1 MGVSKNDVGRPSNK
15 TIIIRRILKVVLLL
29 IIIALA
35 FLIGYNLKDKNSN
48 NPIKSS
54 GKKIQSDDS
63 IKTSKEE
70 LQLDDSIVKKL
81 YSEIENVSF
90 YEKIDGNIEDLCAF
104 YCEDMTYN
112 DMDDNFKMSLVLN
125 QFDLEKTNKIKY
137 EEIKEKYYD
146 IFGNYD
152 IASEFYNYNINKL
165 GNVKLNKGYY
175 QLLGED
181 VTVDP
186 ILGTGY
192 TLVSAQKDSSKIELF
207 IAQWYNNADELIE
220 TDEPIYEYYDTN
232 ACGDVKCS
240 AVFKSSDVNDS
251 KNVIK
256 NNKLTHAYLFVGPRG
271 TGKTSIAKI
280 FAKTINCLHPE
291 DGLSCEKCDI
301 CISNNS
307 NENVD
312 VIEMDAASNN
322 GVDEI
327 REIRNHITLL
337 PTVSKYKIYIIDE
350 VHMLTT
356 GAFNALLKTLEEPP
370 EHIIFIL
377 ATTEPHKI
385 PLTIMSRCQSFE
397 FKPIPVATIK
407 ERLKY
412 ICAQENI
419 NIDDKSLNL
428 IAEESNGGLRD
439 AVSMLDQLNA
449 YADGNIKYE
458 DVLILNGRI
467 NDDEIEKFMTEMVND
482 DLNSVFTKIESWQE
496 EGKNFIYICED
507 FIRFLRNELIK
518 FKLENNSNIVN
529 LIGENKTI
537 EVIMILNKIS
547 NDMKISKDKKVLF
560 DVTIINIT
568 NILKSK
574 QMFENNTYTSKNI
587 NIENKT
593 PEKVEIKEEKPQTVE
608 VPIKETKD
616 YTLYDELMSIRLN
629 NTLGIADKK
638 SKIEY
643 ENAVEN
649 LKNDISDL
657 NKLKIINLLD
667 DTKITAG
674 SKDGIILTT
683 DSDNI
688 LHDLYDN
695 MELLEESLESLLGK
709 KVKVCILLD
718 ELWNKKRIIYVEKIK
733 NKEKIDII
741 DEEDILNKIKSLNT
755 GEKSEFDDL
764 LEIGGE

>member
-1 MGVSKNDVGRPSNK
+1 MKYQALYRKYRPKTFDDVYGQQ
-15 TIIIRRILKVVLLL
+15 IVV
-29 IIIALA
+29 
-35 FLIGYNLKDKNSN
+35 
-48 NPIKSS
+48 
-54 GKKIQSDDS
+54 Q
-63 IKTSKEE
+63 
-70 LQLDDSIVKKL
+70 
-81 YSEIENVSF
+81 
-90 YEKIDGNIEDLCAF
+90 
-104 YCEDMTYN
+104 
-112 DMDDNFKMSLVLN
+112 
-125 QFDLEKTNKIKY
+125 
-137 EEIKEKYYD
+137 
-146 IFGNYD
+146 
-152 IASEFYNYNINKL
+152 
-165 GNVKLNKGYY
+165 
-175 QLLGED
+175 
-181 VTVDP
+181 
-186 ILGTGY
+186 
-192 TLVSAQKDSSKIELF
+192 TL
-207 IAQWYNNADELIE
+207 
-220 TDEPIYEYYDTN
+220 
-232 ACGDVKCS
+232 
-240 AVFKSSDVNDS
+240 

-312 VIEMDAASNN
+312 IIEMDAASNN

-397 FKPIPVATIK
+397 FKPIPVAIIK

-458 DVLILNGRI
+458 DVLLLNGRI
-467 NDDEIEKFMTEMVND
+467 NDDEIEKLMTEMVND

-568 NILKSK
+568 NMLKNK

-587 NIENKT
+587 KIENKT
-593 PEKVEIKEEKPQTVE
+593 PEKVEIKEEKPQTME
-608 VPIKETKD
+608 VPIKETKN
-616 YTLYDELMSIRLN
+616 YTLYDELMNIRLN

-741 DEEDILNKIKSLNT
+741 DEKDILNKIKLLNT

>member
-1 MGVSKNDVGRPSNK
+1 MKYQALYRKYRPKTFDDVYGQQ
-15 TIIIRRILKVVLLL
+15 IVV
-29 IIIALA
+29 
-35 FLIGYNLKDKNSN
+35 
-48 NPIKSS
+48 
-54 GKKIQSDDS
+54 Q
-63 IKTSKEE
+63 
-70 LQLDDSIVKKL
+70 
-81 YSEIENVSF
+81 
-90 YEKIDGNIEDLCAF
+90 
-104 YCEDMTYN
+104 
-112 DMDDNFKMSLVLN
+112 
-125 QFDLEKTNKIKY
+125 
-137 EEIKEKYYD
+137 
-146 IFGNYD
+146 
-152 IASEFYNYNINKL
+152 
-165 GNVKLNKGYY
+165 
-175 QLLGED
+175 
-181 VTVDP
+181 
-186 ILGTGY
+186 
-192 TLVSAQKDSSKIELF
+192 TL
-207 IAQWYNNADELIE
+207 
-220 TDEPIYEYYDTN
+220 
-232 ACGDVKCS
+232 
-240 AVFKSSDVNDS
+240 

-312 VIEMDAASNN
+312 IIEMDAASNN

-458 DVLILNGRI
+458 DVLLLNGRI

-568 NILKSK
+568 NTLKNK

-587 NIENKT
+587 KIENKT
-593 PEKVEIKEEKPQTVE
+593 PEKVEIKEEKPQTME
-608 VPIKETKD
+608 VPIKETKN

-741 DEEDILNKIKSLNT
+741 DEKDILNKIKLLNT

>member
-1 MGVSKNDVGRPSNK
+1 MKYQALYRKYRPKTFDDVYGQQ
-15 TIIIRRILKVVLLL
+15 IVV
-29 IIIALA
+29 
-35 FLIGYNLKDKNSN
+35 
-48 NPIKSS
+48 
-54 GKKIQSDDS
+54 Q
-63 IKTSKEE
+63 
-70 LQLDDSIVKKL
+70 
-81 YSEIENVSF
+81 
-90 YEKIDGNIEDLCAF
+90 
-104 YCEDMTYN
+104 
-112 DMDDNFKMSLVLN
+112 
-125 QFDLEKTNKIKY
+125 
-137 EEIKEKYYD
+137 
-146 IFGNYD
+146 
-152 IASEFYNYNINKL
+152 
-165 GNVKLNKGYY
+165 
-175 QLLGED
+175 
-181 VTVDP
+181 
-186 ILGTGY
+186 
-192 TLVSAQKDSSKIELF
+192 TL
-207 IAQWYNNADELIE
+207 
-220 TDEPIYEYYDTN
+220 
-232 ACGDVKCS
+232 
-240 AVFKSSDVNDS
+240 

-312 VIEMDAASNN
+312 IIEMDAASNN

-458 DVLILNGRI
+458 DVLLLNGRI

-547 NDMKISKDKKVLF
+547 NDIKISKDKKVLF

-568 NILKSK
+568 NILKNK

-587 NIENKT
+587 KIENKT
-593 PEKVEIKEEKPQTVE
+593 PEKVEIKEEKPQTME
-608 VPIKETKD
+608 VPIKETKN
-616 YTLYDELMSIRLN
+616 YTLYDELMNIRLN

-741 DEEDILNKIKSLNT
+741 DEKDILNKIKLLNT

>member
-1 MGVSKNDVGRPSNK
+1 MKYQALYRKYRPKTFDDVYGQQ
-15 TIIIRRILKVVLLL
+15 IVV
-29 IIIALA
+29 
-35 FLIGYNLKDKNSN
+35 
-48 NPIKSS
+48 
-54 GKKIQSDDS
+54 Q
-63 IKTSKEE
+63 
-70 LQLDDSIVKKL
+70 
-81 YSEIENVSF
+81 
-90 YEKIDGNIEDLCAF
+90 
-104 YCEDMTYN
+104 
-112 DMDDNFKMSLVLN
+112 
-125 QFDLEKTNKIKY
+125 
-137 EEIKEKYYD
+137 
-146 IFGNYD
+146 
-152 IASEFYNYNINKL
+152 
-165 GNVKLNKGYY
+165 
-175 QLLGED
+175 
-181 VTVDP
+181 
-186 ILGTGY
+186 
-192 TLVSAQKDSSKIELF
+192 TL
-207 IAQWYNNADELIE
+207 
-220 TDEPIYEYYDTN
+220 
-232 ACGDVKCS
+232 
-240 AVFKSSDVNDS
+240 

-312 VIEMDAASNN
+312 IIEMDAASNN

-458 DVLILNGRI
+458 DVLLLNGRI

-568 NILKSK
+568 NTLKNK
-574 QMFENNTYTSKNI
+574 QMFENNTYTPKNI
-587 NIENKT
+587 KIENKT
-593 PEKVEIKEEKPQTVE
+593 PEKVEIKEEKPQTME
-608 VPIKETKD
+608 VPIKETKN

-657 NKLKIINLLD
+657 NKLKIINLLN

-695 MELLEESLESLLGK
+695 MDLLEESLESLLGK

-741 DEEDILNKIKSLNT
+741 DEKDILNKIKSLNT

>member
-1 MGVSKNDVGRPSNK
+1 MKYQALYRKYRPKTFDDVYGQQ
-15 TIIIRRILKVVLLL
+15 IVV
-29 IIIALA
+29 
-35 FLIGYNLKDKNSN
+35 
-48 NPIKSS
+48 
-54 GKKIQSDDS
+54 Q
-63 IKTSKEE
+63 
-70 LQLDDSIVKKL
+70 
-81 YSEIENVSF
+81 
-90 YEKIDGNIEDLCAF
+90 
-104 YCEDMTYN
+104 
-112 DMDDNFKMSLVLN
+112 
-125 QFDLEKTNKIKY
+125 
-137 EEIKEKYYD
+137 
-146 IFGNYD
+146 
-152 IASEFYNYNINKL
+152 
-165 GNVKLNKGYY
+165 
-175 QLLGED
+175 
-181 VTVDP
+181 
-186 ILGTGY
+186 
-192 TLVSAQKDSSKIELF
+192 TL
-207 IAQWYNNADELIE
+207 
-220 TDEPIYEYYDTN
+220 
-232 ACGDVKCS
+232 
-240 AVFKSSDVNDS
+240 

-301 CISNNS
+301 CVSNNL

-312 VIEMDAASNN
+312 IIEMDAASNN

-350 VHMLTT
+350 VHMLST

-458 DVLILNGRI
+458 DVLLLNGRI
-467 NDDEIEKFMTEMVND
+467 NDNEIEKFMTEMVND

-568 NILKSK
+568 NILKNK

-587 NIENKT
+587 KIENKT

-741 DEEDILNKIKSLNT
+741 DEEEILNKIKSLNT

>member
-1 MGVSKNDVGRPSNK
+1 MKYQALYRKYRPKTFDDVYGQQ
-15 TIIIRRILKVVLLL
+15 IVV
-29 IIIALA
+29 
-35 FLIGYNLKDKNSN
+35 
-48 NPIKSS
+48 
-54 GKKIQSDDS
+54 Q
-63 IKTSKEE
+63 
-70 LQLDDSIVKKL
+70 
-81 YSEIENVSF
+81 
-90 YEKIDGNIEDLCAF
+90 
-104 YCEDMTYN
+104 
-112 DMDDNFKMSLVLN
+112 
-125 QFDLEKTNKIKY
+125 
-137 EEIKEKYYD
+137 
-146 IFGNYD
+146 
-152 IASEFYNYNINKL
+152 
-165 GNVKLNKGYY
+165 
-175 QLLGED
+175 
-181 VTVDP
+181 
-186 ILGTGY
+186 
-192 TLVSAQKDSSKIELF
+192 TL
-207 IAQWYNNADELIE
+207 
-220 TDEPIYEYYDTN
+220 
-232 ACGDVKCS
+232 
-240 AVFKSSDVNDS
+240 

-312 VIEMDAASNN
+312 IIEMDAASNN

-397 FKPIPVATIK
+397 FKPIPVAIIK

-458 DVLILNGRI
+458 DVLLLNGRI
-467 NDDEIEKFMTEMVND
+467 NDNEIEKFMTEMVND

-568 NILKSK
+568 NILKNK

-587 NIENKT
+587 KIENKT
-593 PEKVEIKEEKPQTVE
+593 PEKVVIKEEKPQTVE
-608 VPIKETKD
+608 VPIKETKN
-616 YTLYDELMSIRLN
+616 YTLYDELMNIRLN

-741 DEEDILNKIKSLNT
+741 DEKDILNKIKLLNT

>member
-1 MGVSKNDVGRPSNK
+1 MKYQALYRKYRPKTFDDVYGQQ
-15 TIIIRRILKVVLLL
+15 IVV
-29 IIIALA
+29 
-35 FLIGYNLKDKNSN
+35 
-48 NPIKSS
+48 
-54 GKKIQSDDS
+54 Q
-63 IKTSKEE
+63 
-70 LQLDDSIVKKL
+70 
-81 YSEIENVSF
+81 
-90 YEKIDGNIEDLCAF
+90 
-104 YCEDMTYN
+104 
-112 DMDDNFKMSLVLN
+112 
-125 QFDLEKTNKIKY
+125 
-137 EEIKEKYYD
+137 
-146 IFGNYD
+146 
-152 IASEFYNYNINKL
+152 
-165 GNVKLNKGYY
+165 
-175 QLLGED
+175 
-181 VTVDP
+181 
-186 ILGTGY
+186 
-192 TLVSAQKDSSKIELF
+192 TL
-207 IAQWYNNADELIE
+207 
-220 TDEPIYEYYDTN
+220 
-232 ACGDVKCS
+232 
-240 AVFKSSDVNDS
+240 

-312 VIEMDAASNN
+312 IIEMDAASNN

-397 FKPIPVATIK
+397 FKPIPVAIIK

-458 DVLILNGRI
+458 DVLLLNGRI

-560 DVTIINIT
+560 DVSIINIT
-568 NILKSK
+568 NILKNK
-574 QMFENNTYTSKNI
+574 QMFENDTYTSKNI
-587 NIENKT
+587 KIENKT
-593 PEKVEIKEEKPQTVE
+593 PEKVEIKEEKPQTME
-608 VPIKETKD
+608 VPIKETKN
-616 YTLYDELMSIRLN
+616 YTLYDELMNIRLN

-741 DEEDILNKIKSLNT
+741 DEKDILNKIKLLNT

>member
-1 MGVSKNDVGRPSNK
+1 MKYQALYRKYRPKTFDDVYGQQ
-15 TIIIRRILKVVLLL
+15 IVV
-29 IIIALA
+29 
-35 FLIGYNLKDKNSN
+35 
-48 NPIKSS
+48 
-54 GKKIQSDDS
+54 Q
-63 IKTSKEE
+63 
-70 LQLDDSIVKKL
+70 
-81 YSEIENVSF
+81 
-90 YEKIDGNIEDLCAF
+90 
-104 YCEDMTYN
+104 
-112 DMDDNFKMSLVLN
+112 
-125 QFDLEKTNKIKY
+125 
-137 EEIKEKYYD
+137 
-146 IFGNYD
+146 
-152 IASEFYNYNINKL
+152 
-165 GNVKLNKGYY
+165 
-175 QLLGED
+175 
-181 VTVDP
+181 
-186 ILGTGY
+186 
-192 TLVSAQKDSSKIELF
+192 TL
-207 IAQWYNNADELIE
+207 
-220 TDEPIYEYYDTN
+220 
-232 ACGDVKCS
+232 
-240 AVFKSSDVNDS
+240 

-312 VIEMDAASNN
+312 IIEMDAASNN

-397 FKPIPVATIK
+397 FKPIPVAIIK

-458 DVLILNGRI
+458 DVLLLNGRI

-568 NILKSK
+568 NILKNK

-587 NIENKT
+587 KIENKT
-593 PEKVEIKEEKPQTVE
+593 PEKVEIKEEKPQTME
-608 VPIKETKD
+608 VPIKETKN
-616 YTLYDELMSIRLN
+616 YTLYDELMNIRLN

-741 DEEDILNKIKSLNT
+741 DEKDILNKIKLLNT

>member
-1 MGVSKNDVGRPSNK
+1 MKYQALYRKYRPKTFDDVYGQQ
-15 TIIIRRILKVVLLL
+15 IVV
-29 IIIALA
+29 
-35 FLIGYNLKDKNSN
+35 
-48 NPIKSS
+48 
-54 GKKIQSDDS
+54 Q
-63 IKTSKEE
+63 
-70 LQLDDSIVKKL
+70 
-81 YSEIENVSF
+81 
-90 YEKIDGNIEDLCAF
+90 
-104 YCEDMTYN
+104 
-112 DMDDNFKMSLVLN
+112 
-125 QFDLEKTNKIKY
+125 
-137 EEIKEKYYD
+137 
-146 IFGNYD
+146 
-152 IASEFYNYNINKL
+152 
-165 GNVKLNKGYY
+165 
-175 QLLGED
+175 
-181 VTVDP
+181 
-186 ILGTGY
+186 
-192 TLVSAQKDSSKIELF
+192 TL
-207 IAQWYNNADELIE
+207 
-220 TDEPIYEYYDTN
+220 
-232 ACGDVKCS
+232 
-240 AVFKSSDVNDS
+240 

-301 CISNNS
+301 CVSNNL

-312 VIEMDAASNN
+312 IIEMDAASNN

-458 DVLILNGRI
+458 DVLLLNGRI
-467 NDDEIEKFMTEMVND
+467 NDNEIEKFMTEMVND

-560 DVTIINIT
+560 DVIIINIT

-587 NIENKT
+587 KIENKT

-608 VPIKETKD
+608 VPIKETKN
-616 YTLYDELMSIRLN
+616 YTLYDELMNIRLN

>member
-1 MGVSKNDVGRPSNK
+1 MKYQALYRKYRPKTFDDVYGQQ
-15 TIIIRRILKVVLLL
+15 IVV
-29 IIIALA
+29 
-35 FLIGYNLKDKNSN
+35 
-48 NPIKSS
+48 
-54 GKKIQSDDS
+54 Q
-63 IKTSKEE
+63 
-70 LQLDDSIVKKL
+70 
-81 YSEIENVSF
+81 
-90 YEKIDGNIEDLCAF
+90 
-104 YCEDMTYN
+104 
-112 DMDDNFKMSLVLN
+112 
-125 QFDLEKTNKIKY
+125 
-137 EEIKEKYYD
+137 
-146 IFGNYD
+146 
-152 IASEFYNYNINKL
+152 
-165 GNVKLNKGYY
+165 
-175 QLLGED
+175 
-181 VTVDP
+181 
-186 ILGTGY
+186 
-192 TLVSAQKDSSKIELF
+192 TL
-207 IAQWYNNADELIE
+207 
-220 TDEPIYEYYDTN
+220 
-232 ACGDVKCS
+232 
-240 AVFKSSDVNDS
+240 

-312 VIEMDAASNN
+312 IIEMDAASNN

-458 DVLILNGRI
+458 DVLLLNGRI

-518 FKLENNSNIVN
+518 FKLENNSNIVS

-568 NILKSK
+568 NILKNK
-574 QMFENNTYTSKNI
+574 QMFENAAYESKNI
-587 NIENKT
+587 KIENKT

-616 YTLYDELMSIRLN
+616 YTLYDELMNIRLN
-629 NTLGIADKK
+629 NTLGIADKT

-674 SKDGIILTT
+674 SKDGIIFTT

-695 MELLEESLESLLGK
+695 MKLLEESMESLLGK

-718 ELWNKKRIIYVEKIK
+718 ELWNKKRIIYVEKIN

>member
-1 MGVSKNDVGRPSNK
+1 MKYQALYRKYRPKTFDDVYGQQ
-15 TIIIRRILKVVLLL
+15 IVV
-29 IIIALA
+29 
-35 FLIGYNLKDKNSN
+35 
-48 NPIKSS
+48 
-54 GKKIQSDDS
+54 Q
-63 IKTSKEE
+63 
-70 LQLDDSIVKKL
+70 
-81 YSEIENVSF
+81 
-90 YEKIDGNIEDLCAF
+90 
-104 YCEDMTYN
+104 
-112 DMDDNFKMSLVLN
+112 
-125 QFDLEKTNKIKY
+125 
-137 EEIKEKYYD
+137 
-146 IFGNYD
+146 
-152 IASEFYNYNINKL
+152 
-165 GNVKLNKGYY
+165 
-175 QLLGED
+175 
-181 VTVDP
+181 
-186 ILGTGY
+186 
-192 TLVSAQKDSSKIELF
+192 TL
-207 IAQWYNNADELIE
+207 
-220 TDEPIYEYYDTN
+220 
-232 ACGDVKCS
+232 
-240 AVFKSSDVNDS
+240 

-312 VIEMDAASNN
+312 IIEMDAASNN

-412 ICAQENI
+412 ICSQENI

-458 DVLILNGRI
+458 DVLLLNGRI

-518 FKLENNSNIVN
+518 FKLENNSNIVS

-568 NILKSK
+568 NILKNK
-574 QMFENNTYTSKNI
+574 QMFENTAYESKNI
-587 NIENKT
+587 KIENKT

-741 DEEDILNKIKSLNT
+741 DEEEILNKIKSLNT

>member
-1 MGVSKNDVGRPSNK
+1 MKYQALYRKYRPKTFDDVYGQQ
-15 TIIIRRILKVVLLL
+15 IVV
-29 IIIALA
+29 
-35 FLIGYNLKDKNSN
+35 
-48 NPIKSS
+48 
-54 GKKIQSDDS
+54 Q
-63 IKTSKEE
+63 
-70 LQLDDSIVKKL
+70 
-81 YSEIENVSF
+81 
-90 YEKIDGNIEDLCAF
+90 
-104 YCEDMTYN
+104 
-112 DMDDNFKMSLVLN
+112 
-125 QFDLEKTNKIKY
+125 
-137 EEIKEKYYD
+137 
-146 IFGNYD
+146 
-152 IASEFYNYNINKL
+152 
-165 GNVKLNKGYY
+165 
-175 QLLGED
+175 
-181 VTVDP
+181 
-186 ILGTGY
+186 
-192 TLVSAQKDSSKIELF
+192 TL
-207 IAQWYNNADELIE
+207 
-220 TDEPIYEYYDTN
+220 
-232 ACGDVKCS
+232 
-240 AVFKSSDVNDS
+240 

-301 CISNNS
+301 CVSNNS

-312 VIEMDAASNN
+312 IIEMDAASNN

-397 FKPIPVATIK
+397 FKPIPVAIIK

-458 DVLILNGRI
+458 DVLLLNGRI

-482 DLNSVFTKIESWQE
+482 NLNSVFTKIESWQE

-518 FKLENNSNIVN
+518 FKLENNSDIVS

-568 NILKSK
+568 NILKNK
-574 QMFENNTYTSKNI
+574 QMFENITHESKNI
-587 NIENKT
+587 KIENKT
-593 PEKVEIKEEKPQTVE
+593 PEKIEIKEEKPQTVE

-674 SKDGIILTT
+674 SKDGIIFTT

-695 MELLEESLESLLGK
+695 MELLEGSLESLLGK

>member
-1 MGVSKNDVGRPSNK
+1 MKYQALYRKYRPKTFDDVYGQQ
-15 TIIIRRILKVVLLL
+15 IVV
-29 IIIALA
+29 
-35 FLIGYNLKDKNSN
+35 
-48 NPIKSS
+48 
-54 GKKIQSDDS
+54 Q
-63 IKTSKEE
+63 
-70 LQLDDSIVKKL
+70 
-81 YSEIENVSF
+81 
-90 YEKIDGNIEDLCAF
+90 
-104 YCEDMTYN
+104 
-112 DMDDNFKMSLVLN
+112 
-125 QFDLEKTNKIKY
+125 
-137 EEIKEKYYD
+137 
-146 IFGNYD
+146 
-152 IASEFYNYNINKL
+152 
-165 GNVKLNKGYY
+165 
-175 QLLGED
+175 
-181 VTVDP
+181 
-186 ILGTGY
+186 
-192 TLVSAQKDSSKIELF
+192 TL
-207 IAQWYNNADELIE
+207 
-220 TDEPIYEYYDTN
+220 
-232 ACGDVKCS
+232 
-240 AVFKSSDVNDS
+240 

-312 VIEMDAASNN
+312 IIEMDAASNN

-458 DVLILNGRI
+458 DVLLLNGRI

-518 FKLENNSNIVN
+518 FKLENNSNIVS

-568 NILKSK
+568 NILKNK
-574 QMFENNTYTSKNI
+574 QMFENTAYESKNI
-587 NIENKT
+587 KIENKT
-593 PEKVEIKEEKPQTVE
+593 PEKVEIKEEKPQTME

-674 SKDGIILTT
+674 SKDGIIFTT

-695 MELLEESLESLLGK
+695 MELLEESMESLLGK

>member
-1 MGVSKNDVGRPSNK
+1 MKYQALYRKYRPKTFDDVYGQQ
-15 TIIIRRILKVVLLL
+15 IVV
-29 IIIALA
+29 
-35 FLIGYNLKDKNSN
+35 
-48 NPIKSS
+48 
-54 GKKIQSDDS
+54 Q
-63 IKTSKEE
+63 
-70 LQLDDSIVKKL
+70 
-81 YSEIENVSF
+81 
-90 YEKIDGNIEDLCAF
+90 
-104 YCEDMTYN
+104 
-112 DMDDNFKMSLVLN
+112 
-125 QFDLEKTNKIKY
+125 
-137 EEIKEKYYD
+137 
-146 IFGNYD
+146 
-152 IASEFYNYNINKL
+152 
-165 GNVKLNKGYY
+165 
-175 QLLGED
+175 
-181 VTVDP
+181 
-186 ILGTGY
+186 
-192 TLVSAQKDSSKIELF
+192 TL
-207 IAQWYNNADELIE
+207 
-220 TDEPIYEYYDTN
+220 
-232 ACGDVKCS
+232 
-240 AVFKSSDVNDS
+240 

-312 VIEMDAASNN
+312 IIEMDAASNN

-397 FKPIPVATIK
+397 FKPIPVVTIK

-458 DVLILNGRI
+458 DVLLLNGRI
-467 NDDEIEKFMTEMVND
+467 NDNEIEKFMTEMVND
-482 DLNSVFTKIESWQE
+482 DLNSVFTKIELWQE

-574 QMFENNTYTSKNI
+574 QMFENITHESKNI
-587 NIENKT
+587 KIENKT

-629 NTLGIADKK
+629 NTLSIADKK

-741 DEEDILNKIKSLNT
+741 DEKDILNKIKSLNT

>member
-1 MGVSKNDVGRPSNK
+1 MKYQALYRKYRPKTFDDVYGQQ
-15 TIIIRRILKVVLLL
+15 IVV
-29 IIIALA
+29 
-35 FLIGYNLKDKNSN
+35 
-48 NPIKSS
+48 
-54 GKKIQSDDS
+54 Q
-63 IKTSKEE
+63 
-70 LQLDDSIVKKL
+70 
-81 YSEIENVSF
+81 
-90 YEKIDGNIEDLCAF
+90 
-104 YCEDMTYN
+104 
-112 DMDDNFKMSLVLN
+112 
-125 QFDLEKTNKIKY
+125 
-137 EEIKEKYYD
+137 
-146 IFGNYD
+146 
-152 IASEFYNYNINKL
+152 
-165 GNVKLNKGYY
+165 
-175 QLLGED
+175 
-181 VTVDP
+181 
-186 ILGTGY
+186 
-192 TLVSAQKDSSKIELF
+192 TL
-207 IAQWYNNADELIE
+207 
-220 TDEPIYEYYDTN
+220 
-232 ACGDVKCS
+232 
-240 AVFKSSDVNDS
+240 

-301 CISNNS
+301 CVSNNS

-312 VIEMDAASNN
+312 IIEMDAASNN

-397 FKPIPVATIK
+397 FKPIPAATIK

-458 DVLILNGRI
+458 DVLLLNGRI
-467 NDDEIEKFMTEMVND
+467 NDNEIEKFMTEMVND

-568 NILKSK
+568 NILKNK
-574 QMFENNTYTSKNI
+574 QTFVNNTCTSNNI
-587 NIENKT
+587 KIVNKT
-593 PEKVEIKEEKPQTVE
+593 PEKVEIKEEKPQTIE

-741 DEEDILNKIKSLNT
+741 DEEDMLNKIKSLNT

>member
-1 MGVSKNDVGRPSNK
+1 MKYQALYRKYRPKTFDDVYGQQ
-15 TIIIRRILKVVLLL
+15 IVV
-29 IIIALA
+29 
-35 FLIGYNLKDKNSN
+35 
-48 NPIKSS
+48 
-54 GKKIQSDDS
+54 Q
-63 IKTSKEE
+63 
-70 LQLDDSIVKKL
+70 
-81 YSEIENVSF
+81 
-90 YEKIDGNIEDLCAF
+90 
-104 YCEDMTYN
+104 
-112 DMDDNFKMSLVLN
+112 
-125 QFDLEKTNKIKY
+125 
-137 EEIKEKYYD
+137 
-146 IFGNYD
+146 
-152 IASEFYNYNINKL
+152 
-165 GNVKLNKGYY
+165 
-175 QLLGED
+175 
-181 VTVDP
+181 
-186 ILGTGY
+186 
-192 TLVSAQKDSSKIELF
+192 TL
-207 IAQWYNNADELIE
+207 
-220 TDEPIYEYYDTN
+220 
-232 ACGDVKCS
+232 
-240 AVFKSSDVNDS
+240 

-312 VIEMDAASNN
+312 IIEMDAASNN
-322 GVDEI
+322 GIDEI

-458 DVLILNGRI
+458 DVLLLNGRI
-467 NDDEIEKFMTEMVND
+467 NDNEIEKFMTEMVND

-568 NILKSK
+568 NILKNK
-574 QMFENNTYTSKNI
+574 QMFENDTYTSKNI
-587 NIENKT
+587 KIENKT
-593 PEKVEIKEEKPQTVE
+593 PEKVEIKEEKPQTME
-608 VPIKETKD
+608 VPIKETKN
-616 YTLYDELMSIRLN
+616 YTLYDELMNIRLN
-629 NTLGIADKK
+629 NTLSIADKK

>member
-1 MGVSKNDVGRPSNK
+1 MKYQALYRKYRPKTFDDVYGQQ
-15 TIIIRRILKVVLLL
+15 IVV
-29 IIIALA
+29 
-35 FLIGYNLKDKNSN
+35 
-48 NPIKSS
+48 
-54 GKKIQSDDS
+54 Q
-63 IKTSKEE
+63 
-70 LQLDDSIVKKL
+70 
-81 YSEIENVSF
+81 
-90 YEKIDGNIEDLCAF
+90 
-104 YCEDMTYN
+104 
-112 DMDDNFKMSLVLN
+112 
-125 QFDLEKTNKIKY
+125 
-137 EEIKEKYYD
+137 
-146 IFGNYD
+146 
-152 IASEFYNYNINKL
+152 
-165 GNVKLNKGYY
+165 
-175 QLLGED
+175 
-181 VTVDP
+181 
-186 ILGTGY
+186 
-192 TLVSAQKDSSKIELF
+192 TL
-207 IAQWYNNADELIE
+207 
-220 TDEPIYEYYDTN
+220 
-232 ACGDVKCS
+232 
-240 AVFKSSDVNDS
+240 

-312 VIEMDAASNN
+312 IIEMDAASNN

-412 ICAQENI
+412 ICSQENI

-458 DVLILNGRI
+458 DVLLLNGRI

-537 EVIMILNKIS
+537 EAIMILNKIS

-568 NILKSK
+568 NILKNK
-574 QMFENNTYTSKNI
+574 QMFENITHESKNI
-587 NIENKT
+587 KIENKT
-593 PEKVEIKEEKPQTVE
+593 PEKIEIKEEKPQTVE

-629 NTLGIADKK
+629 NTLSIADKR

-755 GEKSEFDDL
+755 REKSEFDDL

>member
-1 MGVSKNDVGRPSNK
+1 MKYQALYRKYRPKTFDDVYGQQ
-15 TIIIRRILKVVLLL
+15 IVV
-29 IIIALA
+29 
-35 FLIGYNLKDKNSN
+35 
-48 NPIKSS
+48 
-54 GKKIQSDDS
+54 Q
-63 IKTSKEE
+63 
-70 LQLDDSIVKKL
+70 
-81 YSEIENVSF
+81 
-90 YEKIDGNIEDLCAF
+90 
-104 YCEDMTYN
+104 
-112 DMDDNFKMSLVLN
+112 
-125 QFDLEKTNKIKY
+125 
-137 EEIKEKYYD
+137 
-146 IFGNYD
+146 
-152 IASEFYNYNINKL
+152 
-165 GNVKLNKGYY
+165 
-175 QLLGED
+175 
-181 VTVDP
+181 
-186 ILGTGY
+186 
-192 TLVSAQKDSSKIELF
+192 TL
-207 IAQWYNNADELIE
+207 
-220 TDEPIYEYYDTN
+220 
-232 ACGDVKCS
+232 
-240 AVFKSSDVNDS
+240 

-312 VIEMDAASNN
+312 IIEMDAASNN

-397 FKPIPVATIK
+397 FKPIPVAIIK

-458 DVLILNGRI
+458 DVLLLNGRI

-560 DVTIINIT
+560 DVSIINIT
-568 NILKSK
+568 NILKNK
-574 QMFENNTYTSKNI
+574 QMFENDTYTSKNI
-587 NIENKT
+587 KIENKT
-593 PEKVEIKEEKPQTVE
+593 PEKVEIKEEKPQTME
-608 VPIKETKD
+608 VPIKETKN
-616 YTLYDELMSIRLN
+616 YTLYDELMNIRLN

>member
-1 MGVSKNDVGRPSNK
+1 MKYQALYRKYRPKTFDDVYGQQ
-15 TIIIRRILKVVLLL
+15 IVV
-29 IIIALA
+29 
-35 FLIGYNLKDKNSN
+35 
-48 NPIKSS
+48 
-54 GKKIQSDDS
+54 Q
-63 IKTSKEE
+63 
-70 LQLDDSIVKKL
+70 
-81 YSEIENVSF
+81 
-90 YEKIDGNIEDLCAF
+90 
-104 YCEDMTYN
+104 
-112 DMDDNFKMSLVLN
+112 
-125 QFDLEKTNKIKY
+125 
-137 EEIKEKYYD
+137 
-146 IFGNYD
+146 
-152 IASEFYNYNINKL
+152 
-165 GNVKLNKGYY
+165 
-175 QLLGED
+175 
-181 VTVDP
+181 
-186 ILGTGY
+186 
-192 TLVSAQKDSSKIELF
+192 TL
-207 IAQWYNNADELIE
+207 
-220 TDEPIYEYYDTN
+220 
-232 ACGDVKCS
+232 
-240 AVFKSSDVNDS
+240 

-312 VIEMDAASNN
+312 IIEMDAASNN

-458 DVLILNGRI
+458 DVLLLNGRI
-467 NDDEIEKFMTEMVND
+467 NDNEIEKFMTEMVND

-568 NILKSK
+568 NILKNK
-574 QMFENNTYTSKNI
+574 QTFENNTYTSKNI
-587 NIENKT
+587 KIENKT

-608 VPIKETKD
+608 VPIKETKN
-616 YTLYDELMSIRLN
+616 YTLYDELMNIRLN

-695 MELLEESLESLLGK
+695 MELLEESLESLLDK

-741 DEEDILNKIKSLNT
+741 DEKDILNKIKLLNT

>member
-1 MGVSKNDVGRPSNK
+1 MKYQALYRKYRPKTFDDVYGQQ
-15 TIIIRRILKVVLLL
+15 IVV
-29 IIIALA
+29 
-35 FLIGYNLKDKNSN
+35 
-48 NPIKSS
+48 
-54 GKKIQSDDS
+54 Q
-63 IKTSKEE
+63 
-70 LQLDDSIVKKL
+70 
-81 YSEIENVSF
+81 
-90 YEKIDGNIEDLCAF
+90 
-104 YCEDMTYN
+104 
-112 DMDDNFKMSLVLN
+112 
-125 QFDLEKTNKIKY
+125 
-137 EEIKEKYYD
+137 
-146 IFGNYD
+146 
-152 IASEFYNYNINKL
+152 
-165 GNVKLNKGYY
+165 
-175 QLLGED
+175 
-181 VTVDP
+181 
-186 ILGTGY
+186 
-192 TLVSAQKDSSKIELF
+192 TL
-207 IAQWYNNADELIE
+207 
-220 TDEPIYEYYDTN
+220 
-232 ACGDVKCS
+232 
-240 AVFKSSDVNDS
+240 

-312 VIEMDAASNN
+312 IIEMDAASNN

-412 ICAQENI
+412 ICSQENI

-458 DVLILNGRI
+458 DVLLLNGRI
-467 NDDEIEKFMTEMVND
+467 NDDKIEKFMTEMVND

-574 QMFENNTYTSKNI
+574 QMFENDTYTSKNI
-587 NIENKT
+587 KIENKT
-593 PEKVEIKEEKPQTVE
+593 PENVEIKEEKPQTVE
-608 VPIKETKD
+608 VPIKETKN
-616 YTLYDELMSIRLN
+616 YILYDELMNIRLN

>member
-1 MGVSKNDVGRPSNK
+1 MKYQALYRKYRPKTFDDVYGQQ
-15 TIIIRRILKVVLLL
+15 IVV
-29 IIIALA
+29 
-35 FLIGYNLKDKNSN
+35 
-48 NPIKSS
+48 
-54 GKKIQSDDS
+54 Q
-63 IKTSKEE
+63 
-70 LQLDDSIVKKL
+70 
-81 YSEIENVSF
+81 
-90 YEKIDGNIEDLCAF
+90 
-104 YCEDMTYN
+104 
-112 DMDDNFKMSLVLN
+112 
-125 QFDLEKTNKIKY
+125 
-137 EEIKEKYYD
+137 
-146 IFGNYD
+146 
-152 IASEFYNYNINKL
+152 
-165 GNVKLNKGYY
+165 
-175 QLLGED
+175 
-181 VTVDP
+181 
-186 ILGTGY
+186 
-192 TLVSAQKDSSKIELF
+192 TL
-207 IAQWYNNADELIE
+207 
-220 TDEPIYEYYDTN
+220 
-232 ACGDVKCS
+232 
-240 AVFKSSDVNDS
+240 

-312 VIEMDAASNN
+312 IIEMDAASNN

-458 DVLILNGRI
+458 DVLLLNGRI
-467 NDDEIEKFMTEMVND
+467 NDNEIEKFMTEMVND

-568 NILKSK
+568 NILKNK
-574 QMFENNTYTSKNI
+574 QMFENDTYTSKDI
-587 NIENKT
+587 KIENKT

-608 VPIKETKD
+608 VPIKETKN
-616 YTLYDELMSIRLN
+616 YTLYDELMNIRLN

-741 DEEDILNKIKSLNT
+741 DEKDILNKIKLLNT

>member
-1 MGVSKNDVGRPSNK
+1 MKYQALYRKYRPKTFDDVYGQQ
-15 TIIIRRILKVVLLL
+15 IVV
-29 IIIALA
+29 
-35 FLIGYNLKDKNSN
+35 
-48 NPIKSS
+48 
-54 GKKIQSDDS
+54 Q
-63 IKTSKEE
+63 
-70 LQLDDSIVKKL
+70 
-81 YSEIENVSF
+81 
-90 YEKIDGNIEDLCAF
+90 
-104 YCEDMTYN
+104 
-112 DMDDNFKMSLVLN
+112 
-125 QFDLEKTNKIKY
+125 
-137 EEIKEKYYD
+137 
-146 IFGNYD
+146 
-152 IASEFYNYNINKL
+152 
-165 GNVKLNKGYY
+165 
-175 QLLGED
+175 
-181 VTVDP
+181 
-186 ILGTGY
+186 
-192 TLVSAQKDSSKIELF
+192 TL
-207 IAQWYNNADELIE
+207 
-220 TDEPIYEYYDTN
+220 
-232 ACGDVKCS
+232 
-240 AVFKSSDVNDS
+240 

-312 VIEMDAASNN
+312 IIEMDAASNN

-458 DVLILNGRI
+458 DVLLLNGRI
-467 NDDEIEKFMTEMVND
+467 NDDEIEKFMTEIVND

-574 QMFENNTYTSKNI
+574 QTFENNTYTSKNI
-587 NIENKT
+587 KIENKT

-608 VPIKETKD
+608 VPIKETKN
-616 YTLYDELMSIRLN
+616 YTLYDELMNIRLN

>member
-1 MGVSKNDVGRPSNK
+1 MKYQALYRKYRPKTFDDVYGQQ
-15 TIIIRRILKVVLLL
+15 IVV
-29 IIIALA
+29 
-35 FLIGYNLKDKNSN
+35 
-48 NPIKSS
+48 
-54 GKKIQSDDS
+54 Q
-63 IKTSKEE
+63 
-70 LQLDDSIVKKL
+70 
-81 YSEIENVSF
+81 
-90 YEKIDGNIEDLCAF
+90 
-104 YCEDMTYN
+104 
-112 DMDDNFKMSLVLN
+112 
-125 QFDLEKTNKIKY
+125 
-137 EEIKEKYYD
+137 
-146 IFGNYD
+146 
-152 IASEFYNYNINKL
+152 
-165 GNVKLNKGYY
+165 
-175 QLLGED
+175 
-181 VTVDP
+181 
-186 ILGTGY
+186 
-192 TLVSAQKDSSKIELF
+192 TL
-207 IAQWYNNADELIE
+207 
-220 TDEPIYEYYDTN
+220 
-232 ACGDVKCS
+232 
-240 AVFKSSDVNDS
+240 

-312 VIEMDAASNN
+312 IIEMDAASNN

-458 DVLILNGRI
+458 DVLLLNGRI
-467 NDDEIEKFMTEMVND
+467 NDDEIEKFMSEMVND

-574 QMFENNTYTSKNI
+574 QMFENNTSKNI
-587 NIENKT
+587 KIENKT
-593 PEKVEIKEEKPQTVE
+593 PEKVEIKEEKPQTME
-608 VPIKETKD
+608 VPIKETKN

>member
-1 MGVSKNDVGRPSNK
+1 MKYQALYRKYRPKTFDDVYGQQ
-15 TIIIRRILKVVLLL
+15 IVV
-29 IIIALA
+29 
-35 FLIGYNLKDKNSN
+35 
-48 NPIKSS
+48 
-54 GKKIQSDDS
+54 Q
-63 IKTSKEE
+63 
-70 LQLDDSIVKKL
+70 
-81 YSEIENVSF
+81 
-90 YEKIDGNIEDLCAF
+90 
-104 YCEDMTYN
+104 
-112 DMDDNFKMSLVLN
+112 
-125 QFDLEKTNKIKY
+125 
-137 EEIKEKYYD
+137 
-146 IFGNYD
+146 
-152 IASEFYNYNINKL
+152 
-165 GNVKLNKGYY
+165 
-175 QLLGED
+175 
-181 VTVDP
+181 
-186 ILGTGY
+186 
-192 TLVSAQKDSSKIELF
+192 TL
-207 IAQWYNNADELIE
+207 
-220 TDEPIYEYYDTN
+220 
-232 ACGDVKCS
+232 
-240 AVFKSSDVNDS
+240 

-312 VIEMDAASNN
+312 IIEMDAASNN

-397 FKPIPVATIK
+397 FKPIPVAIIK

-458 DVLILNGRI
+458 DVLLLNGRI

-560 DVTIINIT
+560 DVSIINIT
-568 NILKSK
+568 NILKNK
-574 QMFENNTYTSKNI
+574 QMFENDTYTSKNI
-587 NIENKT
+587 RIENKT
-593 PEKVEIKEEKPQTVE
+593 PEKVEIKEEKSQTVE

>member
-1 MGVSKNDVGRPSNK
+1 MKYQALYRKYRPKTFDDVYGQQ
-15 TIIIRRILKVVLLL
+15 IVV
-29 IIIALA
+29 
-35 FLIGYNLKDKNSN
+35 
-48 NPIKSS
+48 
-54 GKKIQSDDS
+54 Q
-63 IKTSKEE
+63 
-70 LQLDDSIVKKL
+70 
-81 YSEIENVSF
+81 
-90 YEKIDGNIEDLCAF
+90 
-104 YCEDMTYN
+104 
-112 DMDDNFKMSLVLN
+112 
-125 QFDLEKTNKIKY
+125 
-137 EEIKEKYYD
+137 
-146 IFGNYD
+146 
-152 IASEFYNYNINKL
+152 
-165 GNVKLNKGYY
+165 
-175 QLLGED
+175 
-181 VTVDP
+181 
-186 ILGTGY
+186 
-192 TLVSAQKDSSKIELF
+192 TL
-207 IAQWYNNADELIE
+207 
-220 TDEPIYEYYDTN
+220 
-232 ACGDVKCS
+232 
-240 AVFKSSDVNDS
+240 

-312 VIEMDAASNN
+312 IIEMDAASNN

-412 ICAQENI
+412 ICSQENI

-458 DVLILNGRI
+458 DVLLLNGRI

-574 QMFENNTYTSKNI
+574 QMFENITHESKNI
-587 NIENKT
+587 KIENKT
-593 PEKVEIKEEKPQTVE
+593 PEKIEIKEEKPQTVE

-629 NTLGIADKK
+629 NTLSIADKR

>member
-1 MGVSKNDVGRPSNK
+1 MKYQALYRKYRPKTFDDVYGQQ
-15 TIIIRRILKVVLLL
+15 IVV
-29 IIIALA
+29 
-35 FLIGYNLKDKNSN
+35 
-48 NPIKSS
+48 
-54 GKKIQSDDS
+54 Q
-63 IKTSKEE
+63 
-70 LQLDDSIVKKL
+70 
-81 YSEIENVSF
+81 
-90 YEKIDGNIEDLCAF
+90 
-104 YCEDMTYN
+104 
-112 DMDDNFKMSLVLN
+112 
-125 QFDLEKTNKIKY
+125 
-137 EEIKEKYYD
+137 
-146 IFGNYD
+146 
-152 IASEFYNYNINKL
+152 
-165 GNVKLNKGYY
+165 
-175 QLLGED
+175 
-181 VTVDP
+181 
-186 ILGTGY
+186 
-192 TLVSAQKDSSKIELF
+192 TL
-207 IAQWYNNADELIE
+207 
-220 TDEPIYEYYDTN
+220 
-232 ACGDVKCS
+232 
-240 AVFKSSDVNDS
+240 

-280 FAKTINCLHPE
+280 FAKTINCLHPK

-312 VIEMDAASNN
+312 IIEMDAASNN

-449 YADGNIKYE
+449 YADGNIEYE
-458 DVLILNGRI
+458 DVLLLNGRI
-467 NDDEIEKFMTEMVND
+467 NDNEIEKFMTEMIND

-574 QMFENNTYTSKNI
+574 QMFENDTYTSKNI
-587 NIENKT
+587 KIENKT
-593 PEKVEIKEEKPQTVE
+593 PEKVEIKEEKPQTME

>member
-1 MGVSKNDVGRPSNK
+1 MKYQALYRKYRPKTFDDVYGQQ
-15 TIIIRRILKVVLLL
+15 IVV
-29 IIIALA
+29 
-35 FLIGYNLKDKNSN
+35 
-48 NPIKSS
+48 
-54 GKKIQSDDS
+54 Q
-63 IKTSKEE
+63 
-70 LQLDDSIVKKL
+70 
-81 YSEIENVSF
+81 
-90 YEKIDGNIEDLCAF
+90 
-104 YCEDMTYN
+104 
-112 DMDDNFKMSLVLN
+112 
-125 QFDLEKTNKIKY
+125 
-137 EEIKEKYYD
+137 
-146 IFGNYD
+146 
-152 IASEFYNYNINKL
+152 
-165 GNVKLNKGYY
+165 
-175 QLLGED
+175 
-181 VTVDP
+181 
-186 ILGTGY
+186 
-192 TLVSAQKDSSKIELF
+192 TL
-207 IAQWYNNADELIE
+207 
-220 TDEPIYEYYDTN
+220 
-232 ACGDVKCS
+232 
-240 AVFKSSDVNDS
+240 

-312 VIEMDAASNN
+312 IIEMDAASNN

-458 DVLILNGRI
+458 DVLLLNGRI
-467 NDDEIEKFMTEMVND
+467 NDDEIEKFMTEIVND

-518 FKLENNSNIVN
+518 FKLDNNSNILN

-568 NILKSK
+568 NILKNK

-587 NIENKT
+587 KIENKT

-608 VPIKETKD
+608 VPIKETKN
-616 YTLYDELMSIRLN
+616 YTLYDELMNIRLN

>member
-1 MGVSKNDVGRPSNK
+1 MKYQALYRKYRPKTFDDVYGQQ
-15 TIIIRRILKVVLLL
+15 IVV
-29 IIIALA
+29 
-35 FLIGYNLKDKNSN
+35 
-48 NPIKSS
+48 
-54 GKKIQSDDS
+54 Q
-63 IKTSKEE
+63 
-70 LQLDDSIVKKL
+70 
-81 YSEIENVSF
+81 
-90 YEKIDGNIEDLCAF
+90 
-104 YCEDMTYN
+104 
-112 DMDDNFKMSLVLN
+112 
-125 QFDLEKTNKIKY
+125 
-137 EEIKEKYYD
+137 
-146 IFGNYD
+146 
-152 IASEFYNYNINKL
+152 
-165 GNVKLNKGYY
+165 
-175 QLLGED
+175 
-181 VTVDP
+181 
-186 ILGTGY
+186 
-192 TLVSAQKDSSKIELF
+192 TL
-207 IAQWYNNADELIE
+207 
-220 TDEPIYEYYDTN
+220 
-232 ACGDVKCS
+232 
-240 AVFKSSDVNDS
+240 

-280 FAKTINCLHPE
+280 FAKTINCLHPK

-312 VIEMDAASNN
+312 IIEMDAASNN

-458 DVLILNGRI
+458 DVLLLNGRI

-574 QMFENNTYTSKNI
+574 QMFENDAYDSKNMK
-587 NIENKT
+587 IENKT
-593 PEKVEIKEEKPQTVE
+593 SEKVEIKEEKPQTVE

-629 NTLGIADKK
+629 NTLSIADKK

-741 DEEDILNKIKSLNT
+741 DEKDILNKIKSLNT

>member
-1 MGVSKNDVGRPSNK
+1 MKYQALYRKYRPKTFDDVYGQQ
-15 TIIIRRILKVVLLL
+15 IVV
-29 IIIALA
+29 
-35 FLIGYNLKDKNSN
+35 
-48 NPIKSS
+48 
-54 GKKIQSDDS
+54 Q
-63 IKTSKEE
+63 
-70 LQLDDSIVKKL
+70 
-81 YSEIENVSF
+81 
-90 YEKIDGNIEDLCAF
+90 
-104 YCEDMTYN
+104 
-112 DMDDNFKMSLVLN
+112 
-125 QFDLEKTNKIKY
+125 
-137 EEIKEKYYD
+137 
-146 IFGNYD
+146 
-152 IASEFYNYNINKL
+152 
-165 GNVKLNKGYY
+165 
-175 QLLGED
+175 
-181 VTVDP
+181 
-186 ILGTGY
+186 
-192 TLVSAQKDSSKIELF
+192 TL
-207 IAQWYNNADELIE
+207 
-220 TDEPIYEYYDTN
+220 
-232 ACGDVKCS
+232 
-240 AVFKSSDVNDS
+240 

-301 CISNNS
+301 CVSNNS

-312 VIEMDAASNN
+312 IIEMDAASNN

-458 DVLILNGRI
+458 DVLLLNGRI
-467 NDDEIEKFMTEMVND
+467 NDNEIEKFMTEMVND

-568 NILKSK
+568 NILKNK
-574 QMFENNTYTSKNI
+574 QMFGNDTYTSKNI
-587 NIENKT
+587 KIENKIS
-593 PEKVEIKEEKPQTVE
+593 EKVEIKEEKPQTVE

-616 YTLYDELMSIRLN
+616 YTLYDELMNIRLN
-629 NTLGIADKK
+629 NTLGIADKT

-643 ENAVEN
+643 ENTVEN

-741 DEEDILNKIKSLNT
+741 NEEEILNKIKSLNT

>member
-1 MGVSKNDVGRPSNK
+1 MKYQALYRKYRPKTFDDVYGQQ
-15 TIIIRRILKVVLLL
+15 IVV
-29 IIIALA
+29 
-35 FLIGYNLKDKNSN
+35 
-48 NPIKSS
+48 
-54 GKKIQSDDS
+54 Q
-63 IKTSKEE
+63 
-70 LQLDDSIVKKL
+70 
-81 YSEIENVSF
+81 
-90 YEKIDGNIEDLCAF
+90 
-104 YCEDMTYN
+104 
-112 DMDDNFKMSLVLN
+112 
-125 QFDLEKTNKIKY
+125 
-137 EEIKEKYYD
+137 
-146 IFGNYD
+146 
-152 IASEFYNYNINKL
+152 
-165 GNVKLNKGYY
+165 
-175 QLLGED
+175 
-181 VTVDP
+181 
-186 ILGTGY
+186 
-192 TLVSAQKDSSKIELF
+192 TL
-207 IAQWYNNADELIE
+207 
-220 TDEPIYEYYDTN
+220 
-232 ACGDVKCS
+232 
-240 AVFKSSDVNDS
+240 

-301 CISNNS
+301 CVSNNS

-312 VIEMDAASNN
+312 IIEMDAASNN

-458 DVLILNGRI
+458 DVLLLNGRI

-587 NIENKT
+587 KIENKT

-608 VPIKETKD
+608 VPIKETKN
-616 YTLYDELMSIRLN
+616 YTLYDELMNIRLN

>member
-1 MGVSKNDVGRPSNK
+1 MKYQALYRKYRPKTFDDVYGQQ
-15 TIIIRRILKVVLLL
+15 IVV
-29 IIIALA
+29 
-35 FLIGYNLKDKNSN
+35 
-48 NPIKSS
+48 
-54 GKKIQSDDS
+54 Q
-63 IKTSKEE
+63 
-70 LQLDDSIVKKL
+70 
-81 YSEIENVSF
+81 
-90 YEKIDGNIEDLCAF
+90 
-104 YCEDMTYN
+104 
-112 DMDDNFKMSLVLN
+112 
-125 QFDLEKTNKIKY
+125 
-137 EEIKEKYYD
+137 
-146 IFGNYD
+146 
-152 IASEFYNYNINKL
+152 
-165 GNVKLNKGYY
+165 
-175 QLLGED
+175 
-181 VTVDP
+181 
-186 ILGTGY
+186 
-192 TLVSAQKDSSKIELF
+192 TL
-207 IAQWYNNADELIE
+207 
-220 TDEPIYEYYDTN
+220 
-232 ACGDVKCS
+232 
-240 AVFKSSDVNDS
+240 

-312 VIEMDAASNN
+312 IIEMDAASNN

-337 PTVSKYKIYIIDE
+337 PTLSKYKIYIIDE

-458 DVLILNGRI
+458 DVLLLNGRI
-467 NDDEIEKFMTEMVND
+467 NDYEIEKFMTEMVND

-568 NILKSK
+568 NILKNK

-587 NIENKT
+587 KIENKT
-593 PEKVEIKEEKPQTVE
+593 PEKVEIKEEKPQTME
-608 VPIKETKD
+608 VPIKETKN
-616 YTLYDELMSIRLN
+616 YTLYDELMNIRLN
-629 NTLGIADKK
+629 NTLSIADKK

-643 ENAVEN
+643 ENTVEN

-741 DEEDILNKIKSLNT
+741 DEKDILNKIKSLNT

>member
-1 MGVSKNDVGRPSNK
+1 MKYQALYRKYRPKTFDDVYGQQ
-15 TIIIRRILKVVLLL
+15 IVV
-29 IIIALA
+29 
-35 FLIGYNLKDKNSN
+35 
-48 NPIKSS
+48 
-54 GKKIQSDDS
+54 Q
-63 IKTSKEE
+63 
-70 LQLDDSIVKKL
+70 
-81 YSEIENVSF
+81 
-90 YEKIDGNIEDLCAF
+90 
-104 YCEDMTYN
+104 
-112 DMDDNFKMSLVLN
+112 
-125 QFDLEKTNKIKY
+125 
-137 EEIKEKYYD
+137 
-146 IFGNYD
+146 
-152 IASEFYNYNINKL
+152 
-165 GNVKLNKGYY
+165 
-175 QLLGED
+175 
-181 VTVDP
+181 
-186 ILGTGY
+186 
-192 TLVSAQKDSSKIELF
+192 TL
-207 IAQWYNNADELIE
+207 
-220 TDEPIYEYYDTN
+220 
-232 ACGDVKCS
+232 
-240 AVFKSSDVNDS
+240 

-312 VIEMDAASNN
+312 IIEMDAASNN

-397 FKPIPVATIK
+397 FKPIPVAIIK

-412 ICAQENI
+412 ICAHENI

-458 DVLILNGRI
+458 DVLLLNGRI

-587 NIENKT
+587 KIENKT
-593 PEKVEIKEEKPQTVE
+593 PEKVEKKEEKPQTME
-608 VPIKETKD
+608 VPIKETKN
-616 YTLYDELMSIRLN
+616 YTLYDELMNIRLN

>member
-1 MGVSKNDVGRPSNK
+1 MKYQALYRKYRPKTFDDVYGQQ
-15 TIIIRRILKVVLLL
+15 IVV
-29 IIIALA
+29 
-35 FLIGYNLKDKNSN
+35 
-48 NPIKSS
+48 
-54 GKKIQSDDS
+54 Q
-63 IKTSKEE
+63 
-70 LQLDDSIVKKL
+70 
-81 YSEIENVSF
+81 
-90 YEKIDGNIEDLCAF
+90 
-104 YCEDMTYN
+104 
-112 DMDDNFKMSLVLN
+112 
-125 QFDLEKTNKIKY
+125 
-137 EEIKEKYYD
+137 
-146 IFGNYD
+146 
-152 IASEFYNYNINKL
+152 
-165 GNVKLNKGYY
+165 
-175 QLLGED
+175 
-181 VTVDP
+181 
-186 ILGTGY
+186 
-192 TLVSAQKDSSKIELF
+192 TL
-207 IAQWYNNADELIE
+207 
-220 TDEPIYEYYDTN
+220 
-232 ACGDVKCS
+232 
-240 AVFKSSDVNDS
+240 

-312 VIEMDAASNN
+312 IIEMDAASNN

-397 FKPIPVATIK
+397 FKPIPVTTIK

-458 DVLILNGRI
+458 DVLLLNGRI

-518 FKLENNSNIVN
+518 FKLDNNSNILN

-568 NILKSK
+568 NVLKNK
-574 QMFENNTYTSKNI
+574 QMFENNTYKSKNI
-587 NIENKT
+587 KIENKT
-593 PEKVEIKEEKPQTVE
+593 SEKVEIKEEKLQTVE
-608 VPIKETKD
+608 VPIKEKKD

-629 NTLGIADKK
+629 NTLSIADKK

-657 NKLKIINLLD
+657 NRLKIINLLD

>member
-1 MGVSKNDVGRPSNK
+1 MKYQALYRKYRPKTFDDVYGQQ
-15 TIIIRRILKVVLLL
+15 IVV
-29 IIIALA
+29 
-35 FLIGYNLKDKNSN
+35 
-48 NPIKSS
+48 
-54 GKKIQSDDS
+54 Q
-63 IKTSKEE
+63 
-70 LQLDDSIVKKL
+70 
-81 YSEIENVSF
+81 
-90 YEKIDGNIEDLCAF
+90 
-104 YCEDMTYN
+104 
-112 DMDDNFKMSLVLN
+112 
-125 QFDLEKTNKIKY
+125 
-137 EEIKEKYYD
+137 
-146 IFGNYD
+146 
-152 IASEFYNYNINKL
+152 
-165 GNVKLNKGYY
+165 
-175 QLLGED
+175 
-181 VTVDP
+181 
-186 ILGTGY
+186 
-192 TLVSAQKDSSKIELF
+192 TL
-207 IAQWYNNADELIE
+207 
-220 TDEPIYEYYDTN
+220 
-232 ACGDVKCS
+232 
-240 AVFKSSDVNDS
+240 

-312 VIEMDAASNN
+312 IIEMDAASNN

-458 DVLILNGRI
+458 DVLLLNGRI

-587 NIENKT
+587 KIENKT
-593 PEKVEIKEEKPQTVE
+593 PEKVEKKEEKPQTME
-608 VPIKETKD
+608 VPIKETKN
-616 YTLYDELMSIRLN
+616 YTLYDELMNIRLN

>member
-1 MGVSKNDVGRPSNK
+1 MKYQALYRKYRPKTFDDVYGQQ
-15 TIIIRRILKVVLLL
+15 IVV
-29 IIIALA
+29 
-35 FLIGYNLKDKNSN
+35 
-48 NPIKSS
+48 
-54 GKKIQSDDS
+54 Q
-63 IKTSKEE
+63 
-70 LQLDDSIVKKL
+70 
-81 YSEIENVSF
+81 
-90 YEKIDGNIEDLCAF
+90 
-104 YCEDMTYN
+104 
-112 DMDDNFKMSLVLN
+112 
-125 QFDLEKTNKIKY
+125 
-137 EEIKEKYYD
+137 
-146 IFGNYD
+146 
-152 IASEFYNYNINKL
+152 
-165 GNVKLNKGYY
+165 
-175 QLLGED
+175 
-181 VTVDP
+181 
-186 ILGTGY
+186 
-192 TLVSAQKDSSKIELF
+192 TL
-207 IAQWYNNADELIE
+207 
-220 TDEPIYEYYDTN
+220 
-232 ACGDVKCS
+232 
-240 AVFKSSDVNDS
+240 

-312 VIEMDAASNN
+312 IIEMDAASNN

-458 DVLILNGRI
+458 DVLLLNGRI
-467 NDDEIEKFMTEMVND
+467 NDDEIEKFMIEMVND
-482 DLNSVFTKIESWQE
+482 DLDSLFTKIESWQE

-518 FKLENNSNIVN
+518 FKLENNSNIVS

-568 NILKSK
+568 NTLKSK
-574 QMFENNTYTSKNI
+574 QMFENNVYDSKNMK
-587 NIENKT
+587 IENKT
-593 PEKVEIKEEKPQTVE
+593 SEKVEIKEEKPQTVE

-629 NTLGIADKK
+629 NTLSIADKR

-674 SKDGIILTT
+674 SKDGIIFTT

-741 DEEDILNKIKSLNT
+741 DEKDILNKIKSLNT
-755 GEKSEFDDL
+755 GEKSEFDEL

>member
-1 MGVSKNDVGRPSNK
+1 MKYQALYRKYRPKTFDDVYGQQ
-15 TIIIRRILKVVLLL
+15 IVV
-29 IIIALA
+29 
-35 FLIGYNLKDKNSN
+35 
-48 NPIKSS
+48 
-54 GKKIQSDDS
+54 Q
-63 IKTSKEE
+63 
-70 LQLDDSIVKKL
+70 
-81 YSEIENVSF
+81 
-90 YEKIDGNIEDLCAF
+90 
-104 YCEDMTYN
+104 
-112 DMDDNFKMSLVLN
+112 
-125 QFDLEKTNKIKY
+125 
-137 EEIKEKYYD
+137 
-146 IFGNYD
+146 
-152 IASEFYNYNINKL
+152 
-165 GNVKLNKGYY
+165 
-175 QLLGED
+175 
-181 VTVDP
+181 
-186 ILGTGY
+186 
-192 TLVSAQKDSSKIELF
+192 TL
-207 IAQWYNNADELIE
+207 
-220 TDEPIYEYYDTN
+220 
-232 ACGDVKCS
+232 
-240 AVFKSSDVNDS
+240 

-312 VIEMDAASNN
+312 IIEMDAASNN

-327 REIRNHITLL
+327 REIRNHIALL

-458 DVLILNGRI
+458 DVLLLNGRI

-518 FKLENNSNIVN
+518 FKLENNSNIVS

-568 NILKSK
+568 NILKNK
-574 QMFENNTYTSKNI
+574 QMFENTAYESKNI
-587 NIENKT
+587 KIENKT

-616 YTLYDELMSIRLN
+616 YTLYDELMNIRLN
-629 NTLGIADKK
+629 NTLGIADKT

-674 SKDGIILTT
+674 SKDGIIFTT

-695 MELLEESLESLLGK
+695 MELLEESMESLLGK

>member
-1 MGVSKNDVGRPSNK
+1 MKYQALYRKYRPKTFDDVYGQQ
-15 TIIIRRILKVVLLL
+15 IVV
-29 IIIALA
+29 
-35 FLIGYNLKDKNSN
+35 
-48 NPIKSS
+48 
-54 GKKIQSDDS
+54 Q
-63 IKTSKEE
+63 
-70 LQLDDSIVKKL
+70 
-81 YSEIENVSF
+81 
-90 YEKIDGNIEDLCAF
+90 
-104 YCEDMTYN
+104 
-112 DMDDNFKMSLVLN
+112 
-125 QFDLEKTNKIKY
+125 
-137 EEIKEKYYD
+137 
-146 IFGNYD
+146 
-152 IASEFYNYNINKL
+152 
-165 GNVKLNKGYY
+165 
-175 QLLGED
+175 
-181 VTVDP
+181 
-186 ILGTGY
+186 
-192 TLVSAQKDSSKIELF
+192 TL
-207 IAQWYNNADELIE
+207 
-220 TDEPIYEYYDTN
+220 
-232 ACGDVKCS
+232 
-240 AVFKSSDVNDS
+240 

-312 VIEMDAASNN
+312 IIEMDAASNN

-458 DVLILNGRI
+458 DVLLLNGRI

-518 FKLENNSNIVN
+518 FKLKNSSNIVN

-568 NILKSK
+568 NILKNK

-593 PEKVEIKEEKPQTVE
+593 SEKVEIKEEKPQTME

-741 DEEDILNKIKSLNT
+741 DEKDILNKIKSLNT
-755 GEKSEFDDL
+755 GETSEFDDL
-764 LEIGGE
+764 LEIGGESYEYKYVNATSKENAK

>member
-1 MGVSKNDVGRPSNK
+1 MKYQALYRKYRPKTFDDVYGQQ
-15 TIIIRRILKVVLLL
+15 IVV
-29 IIIALA
+29 
-35 FLIGYNLKDKNSN
+35 
-48 NPIKSS
+48 
-54 GKKIQSDDS
+54 Q
-63 IKTSKEE
+63 
-70 LQLDDSIVKKL
+70 
-81 YSEIENVSF
+81 
-90 YEKIDGNIEDLCAF
+90 
-104 YCEDMTYN
+104 
-112 DMDDNFKMSLVLN
+112 
-125 QFDLEKTNKIKY
+125 
-137 EEIKEKYYD
+137 
-146 IFGNYD
+146 
-152 IASEFYNYNINKL
+152 
-165 GNVKLNKGYY
+165 
-175 QLLGED
+175 
-181 VTVDP
+181 
-186 ILGTGY
+186 
-192 TLVSAQKDSSKIELF
+192 TL
-207 IAQWYNNADELIE
+207 
-220 TDEPIYEYYDTN
+220 
-232 ACGDVKCS
+232 
-240 AVFKSSDVNDS
+240 

-312 VIEMDAASNN
+312 IIEMDAASNN

-407 ERLKY
+407 ERLKF

-458 DVLILNGRI
+458 DVLLLNGRI

-587 NIENKT
+587 KIENKT
-593 PEKVEIKEEKPQTVE
+593 PEKVEKKEEKPQTME
-608 VPIKETKD
+608 VPIKETKN
-616 YTLYDELMSIRLN
+616 YTLYDELMNIRLN